1 MKKIVLLLAVFI
13 IWCRVDDGTA
23 GQVSGESCEAG

>member
-1 MKKIVLLLAVFI
+1 MKKIVLLLAVLLFGAGSI
-13 IWCRVDDGTA
+13 DGTA

>member
-1 MKKIVLLLAVFI
+1 MKKISIIARRFI